1 MLRTHL
7 CVIAVLLVFALAPAY
22 AVDLVISADSY
33 ATGGLFTNPLI
44 PGEKDIVTITV
55 RATVEGEMPA
65 GIAANVAITAP
76 DGASRHFPVELTPK
90 EGQATGTFQWKAWQ
104 NGLYRVVAT
113 LDPDNA
119 IAEANEQNNSAAI
132 KLPVVIT
139 GRRPHFPWFA
149 ERDWLRWATIW
160 AGAISQ
166 DNIARWQ
173 ERGVLPLA
181 WKWGLSLPG
190 AWGEDEIYE
199 MMLKFGEA
207 SGGAVDECGYYPTPE
222 SIERFQTFVRG
233 MARAKRELPDKF
245 FMMWHSGSFYP
256 EQAALYRS
264 ACDLVVLESY
274 VFYWAP
280 LRLYAENIYD
290 HLDMKMLPARQV
302 DLLNAT
308 GKGPQVITS
317 VDLRRGHFNRGR
329 MESVIRHLRRKWPE
343 MRGFGI
349 YGGLV
354 PRDLPEPQRAKAIT
368 DEQFVDRLCYE
379 YFIASVVT
387 VLPGN
392 LWVTRQDDGSYAVEV
407 AVSNIGGMDSGPVTV
422 KLYADGKLLKSTQLK
437 QVPAGDSLLHNQVM
451 VSADWAPTSGP
462 HQLSACVGPVPGST
476 VLDGEASSTYYVQ

>member
-1 MLRTHL
+1 
-7 CVIAVLLVFALAPAY
+7 
-22 AVDLVISADSY
+22 
-33 ATGGLFTNPLI
+33 
-44 PGEKDIVTITV
+44 
-55 RATVEGEMPA
+55 MPA

-76 DGASRHFPVELTPK
+76 DGAFRDFPVQLTPE
-90 EGQATGTFQWKAWQ
+90 EGQAIGTLEWKAWQ
-104 NGLYRVVAT
+104 NGLYTVAAT
-113 LDPDNA
+113 VDPGDA
-119 IAEANEQNNSAAI
+119 IAESNEQNNSAAI
-132 KLPVVIT
+132 KLPVVIP

-190 AWGEDEIYE
+190 EWGEDEIYE
-199 MMLKFGEA
+199 MMLKFGDA
-207 SGGAVDECGYYPTPE
+207 SGGAVDECGYYPTSK
-222 SIERFQTFVRG
+222 SIEKFQTFVRG
-233 MARAKRELPDKF
+233 MARAKKELPDKF

-274 VFYWAP
+274 TFYWAP
-280 LRLYAENIYD
+280 LQLYTENIYD

-302 DLLNAT
+302 DMLNAT

-317 VDLRRGHFNRGR
+317 VDLRRGHFNRGQ

-354 PRDLPEPQRAKAIT
+354 PRDLPEAQRAKAIA

-379 YFIASVVT
+379 YFIAPVVT
-387 VLPGN
+387 VLPEN
-392 LWVTRQDDGSYAVEV
+392 IWVTHRDDGGYLVEG

-422 KLYADGKLLKSTQLK
+422 KLYADGKLLKSTRLK
-437 QVPAGDSLLHNQVM
+437 QVPAGNSLLENQVL
-451 VSADWAPTSGP
+451 VSAQWRPLPGP
-462 HQLSACVGPVPGST
+462 HRLTARLGPARGST
-476 VLDGEASSTYYVQ
+476 VLDSEVEINYYVQ